1 MAHRKITVSLPDFVV
16 NDLDYVSRRI
26 SATRSALLAN
36 MLTDS
41 VATLRL
47 MLEELPEN
55 PTQED
60 ILRSRGSSARII
72 DERIQ
77 KIKATERDLFSGSL
91 LK

>member
-16 NDLDYVSRRI
+16 NDLDYVSHRI
-26 SATRSALLAN
+26 SATRSALLTN
-36 MLTDS
+36 MLTEPA
-41 VATLRL
+41 ATLRA
-47 MLEELPEN
+47 MLEELPVN
-55 PTQED
+55 PTEED

-77 KIKATERDLFSGSL
+77 KIKDTESDLFSGSL